1 MLYMYVRVEEVGW
14 LLQVELFSGSIKKLN
29 SYGES

>member
-14 LLQVELFSGSIKKLN
+14 LLRTIFRVKLN